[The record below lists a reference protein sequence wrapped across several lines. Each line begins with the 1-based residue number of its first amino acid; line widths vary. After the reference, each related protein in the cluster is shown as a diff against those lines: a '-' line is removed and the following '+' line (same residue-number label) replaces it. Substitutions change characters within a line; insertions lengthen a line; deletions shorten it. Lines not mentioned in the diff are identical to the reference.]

1 MAIQLQNNEA
11 EETAHYV
18 TLLRLFFS
26 LYKTQRMSGLTD
38 ICMDRDNDGCP
49 EITPS
54 ILQAIVPFG
63 AAAQREV

>member
-1 MAIQLQNNEA
+1 MAIQLQTGEA
-11 EETAHYV
+11 EGTTHYV

-38 ICMDRDNDGCP
+38 IRMDRD
-49 EITPS
+49 TPS
-54 ILQAIVPFG
+54 KLPNIVPFG